1 MIKFPNLENY
11 VSNYNSEH
19 SYVKIRIAYVPK
31 NENMRK
37 YAKFV
42 YLAVHTPFAD
52 DVLLDIIN
60 NLLFKKNIHN
70 SISVEILPNGSKQF
84 CTDIN
89 IWQLVWFINNIT
101 EHKMISVT
109 INTLNPNYDGDET
122 VTVDLTDE
130 KSVKE
135 FLSKLVEYSS

>member
-11 VSNYNSEH
+11 VSNYNSEN
-19 SYVKIRIAYVPK
+19 SYIKIRIAYVPK
-31 NENMRK
+31 KKKKKK

-42 YLAVHTPFAD
+42 YLAVHTPFASD
-52 DVLLDIIN
+52 ILLDIIN

-70 SISVEILPNGSKQF
+70 SIKVEILEKSNTT
-84 CTDIN
+84 CIDVN
-89 IWQLVWFINNIT
+89 MWQLVWFINNIT

-109 INTLNPNYDGDET
+109 INTLNPNYDEDET

-130 KSVKE
+130 KSVKK

>member
-11 VSNYNSEH
+11 VSNYNSEN

-31 NENMRK
+31 NENMKK

-42 YLAVHTPFAD
+42 YLAVHTPFTSD
-52 DVLLDIIN
+52 ILLDIIN

-70 SISVEILPNGSKQF
+70 SIKVEILEKSNTA
-84 CTDIN
+84 CIDVN

-101 EHKMISVT
+101 EHKLISVT

-130 KSVKE
+130 KSVKR

>member
-11 VSNYNSEH
+11 VSNYNNEN

-31 NENMRK
+31 NKNMRK
-37 YAKFV
+37 YAKFT
-42 YLAVHTPFAD
+42 YLAVHTPFAS

-70 SISVEILPNGSKQF
+70 SIKVEILEKSNTA
-84 CTDIN
+84 CIDVN
-89 IWQLVWFINNIT
+89 MWQLVWFINNIT

-130 KSVKE
+130 KSVKR

>member
-42 YLAVHTPFAD
+42 YLAVHTPFASD
-52 DVLLDIIN
+52 ILLDIIN

-70 SISVEILPNGSKQF
+70 SIKVEILEKSNPTCIDVNM
-84 CTDIN
+84 
-89 IWQLVWFINNIT
+89 WQLVWFINNIT
-101 EHKMISVT
+101 EHKLISVT

-130 KSVKE
+130 KSVKR

>member
-31 NENMRK
+31 NENMKK

-42 YLAVHTPFAD
+42 YLAVHTPFTSD
-52 DVLLDIIN
+52 ILLDIIN

-70 SISVEILPNGSKQF
+70 SIKVEILEKSDSVCIDVNM
-84 CTDIN
+84 
-89 IWQLVWFINNIT
+89 WQLVWFINNIT

-130 KSVKE
+130 KSVKR

>member
-11 VSNYNSEH
+11 VSNYNNIK
-19 SYVKIRIAYVPK
+19 SYVKIRISYIPK
-31 NENMRK
+31 NENMRN
-37 YAKFV
+37 YAKYICFSM
-42 YLAVHTPFAD
+42 HTPFAD

-70 SISVEILPNGSKQF
+70 SISVEILPNDSKQF

-101 EHKMISVT
+101 EHKMVSVT

-130 KSVKE
+130 KSVKK